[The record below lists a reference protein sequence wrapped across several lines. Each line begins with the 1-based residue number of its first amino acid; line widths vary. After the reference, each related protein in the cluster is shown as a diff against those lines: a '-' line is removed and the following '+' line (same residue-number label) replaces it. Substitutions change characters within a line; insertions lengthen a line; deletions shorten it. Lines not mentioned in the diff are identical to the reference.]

1 MAPQIEPSTEAH
13 RQSYDR
19 GKAEGEA
26 RGKAEAL
33 LMILKQCH
41 LKVTQGQQCH
51 ILACTDLATLDRWL
65 GRALSIASVDDL
77 FI

>member
-1 MAPQIEPSTEAH
+1 MEPQIETSTEAH

-41 LKVTQGQQCH
+41 LQVTQGQQRH
-51 ILACTDLATLDRWL
+51 ILACTELATLDRWL
-65 GRALSIASVDDL
+65 GRALAFASVDEL